1 MKPMTTHER
10 FSRMFAH
17 QEADRVPII
26 DNPWEGTLQRWRREG
41 LPEGVDWRDFF
52 GIDKVASIGVD
63 ISPRYPNRVIE
74 ETDHHIVFTSPWG
87 VTMKQFKHAD
97 STPEFLDFTVVD
109 PERWAQAKRRM
120 TVDRDRIDWKR
131 LEQDYPAWRAEGRWI
146 QAGFW
151 FGFDVTHSWMVG
163 TETFLI
169 AMMEEPEMAKDMFRH
184 YLEQCIAH
192 FDLVWDAGYRFDSIF
207 WPDDMGF
214 KNTQFFSL
222 DLYRELLKPFQ
233 ARAVAWAHAKGIKAH
248 LHSCGNIMPFVPE
261 LVGIGMDA
269 LNPLEVKAG
278 MDVLRLKREFGDKLV
293 LHGGINAVLWD
304 QKDAIMAEIDRIVP
318 VLKENGGYIF
328 SSDHSIPN
336 SVSLENFQA
345 IVAEVKKVGTYA

>member
-26 DNPWEGTLQRWRREG
+26 DNPWEGTMQRWRREG

-63 ISPRYPNRVIE
+63 ISPRYPYRVIE

-120 TVDRDRIDWKR
+120 TVDQDRIDWKR
-131 LEQDYPAWRAEGRWI
+131 LERDYPVWKAEGRWI

-278 MDVLRLKREFGDKLV
+278 MDVLRLKREFGTKLV

>member
-1 MKPMTTHER
+1 MKQMTTHER

-26 DNPWEGTLQRWRREG
+26 DSPWKGTIQRWQREG
-41 LPEGVDWRDFF
+41 MPTGMDWRDYFAV
-52 GIDKVASIGVD
+52 DKVANISVD
-63 ISPRYPNRVIE
+63 ISPRYPYRVIE
-74 ETDHHIVFTSPWG
+74 ETDDYIIYTSQWG
-87 VTMKQFKHAD
+87 VTLKQFKQAD
-97 STPEFLDFTVVD
+97 STPDFLDFTVVD
-109 PERWAQAKRRM
+109 PDLWAQAKSRM
-120 TVDRDRIDWKR
+120 TVDRDRIDWVNLKKN
-131 LEQDYPAWRAEGRWI
+131 YAVWKAERQWI

-163 TETFLI
+163 TETLLI
-169 AMMEEPEMAKDMFRH
+169 AMIEEPEMVKDMFHH
-184 YLEQCIAH
+184 YLDQCIAH
-192 FDLVWDAGYRFDSIF
+192 FDMIWDAGYTFDSIY

-222 DLYRELLKPFQ
+222 SMYRDLLKPYQ
-233 ARAVAWAHAKGIKAH
+233 KRAVAWAHKKGIKAH
-248 LHSCGNIMPFVPE
+248 LHSCGNIMPIVPE
-261 LVGIGMDA
+261 LVEIGVDA
-269 LNPLEVKAG
+269 LNPIEIKAG
-278 MDVLRLKREFGDKLV
+278 MDVHKLKRLFGDKLV

-304 QKDAIMAEIDRIVP
+304 KKDEIIAEIDRTVP

-345 IVAEVKKVGTYA
+345 IVAEVKKVGAYI